1 MKSMNYFSFAVVNG
15 KLITLDCVINLQTKN
30 FSQEE
35 KKSVTDV
42 FKKFYSELL
51 QEEFDEK
58 ETLATLKKSLKKEF
72 LKENVVITKVILV
85 SQKHIEGALA
95 LLDLINSTVDEDF
108 VSKNALISSFKKI
121 GSYVFSL

>member
-95 LLDLINSTVDEDF
+95 LLDLINSTSEEDF

>member
-15 KLITLDCVINLQTKN
+15 KLISLDCIIRLQTKN

-35 KKSVTDV
+35 KRSVTDV
-42 FKKFYSELL
+42 FKKFYSDFL
-51 QEEFDEK
+51 QEEFNEK
-58 ETLATLKKSLKKEF
+58 EQLSTLKKALKKEF
-72 LKENVVITKVILV
+72 LKEDVVITKVVLV

-95 LLDLINSTVDEDF
+95 LLDLINSNDEDF
-108 VSKNALISSFKKI
+108 DTKNALISSFKKI

>member
-15 KLITLDCVINLQTKN
+15 KLISLDCIIRLQTKN

-35 KKSVTDV
+35 KRSVTDV
-42 FKKFYSELL
+42 FKKFYSDFL
-51 QEEFDEK
+51 QEEFNEK
-58 ETLATLKKSLKKEF
+58 EQLSTLKKALKKEF
-72 LKENVVITKVILV
+72 LKEDVVITKVVLV

-95 LLDLINSTVDEDF
+95 LLDLINSNEEDF
-108 VSKNALISSFKKI
+108 DTKNALISSFKKI

>member
-15 KLITLDCVINLQTKN
+15 KLISLDCMIRLQTKN

-35 KKSVTDV
+35 KRSVTDV
-42 FKKFYSELL
+42 FKKFYSDFL
-51 QEEFDEK
+51 QEEFNEK
-58 ETLATLKKSLKKEF
+58 EQLSTLKKALKKEF
-72 LKENVVITKVILV
+72 LKEDVVITKVVLI

-95 LLDLINSTVDEDF
+95 LLDLINSTNEEDF
-108 VSKNALISSFKKI
+108 DTKNALISSFKKI

>member
-1 MKSMNYFSFAVVNG
+1 MNYFSFAVVNG

-35 KKSVTDV
+35 KRSVTDV
-42 FKKFYSELL
+42 FKKFYSDLL

-95 LLDLINSTVDEDF
+95 LLDLINSTDDEDF

>member
-42 FKKFYSELL
+42 FRKFYSDFT
-51 QEEFDEK
+51 QEEFNEK
-58 ETLATLKKSLKKEF
+58 EPLSTLKKSLKKEF

-95 LLDLINSTVDEDF
+95 LLDLINSTDDEDF

>member
-1 MKSMNYFSFAVVNG
+1 MNYFSFAVVNG

-35 KKSVTDV
+35 KRSVTDV
-42 FKKFYSELL
+42 FKKFYSDLL

-95 LLDLINSTVDEDF
+95 LLDLINSTDDEDF

-121 GSYVFSL
+121 GS